1 MPGAENDAAPLEPP
15 VAEAVPEDVPVR
27 EAEPEPEPEPDC
39 VAEGPVVVAPEAL
52 PEALALP
59 DALAARPLPIELVDV
74 HEEVGGAGC
83 AAGVLGSPWWKVEVP

>member
-1 MPGAENDAAPLEPP
+1 M
-15 VAEAVPEDVPVR
+15 
-27 EAEPEPEPEPDC
+27 
-39 VAEGPVVVAPEAL
+39 VVAPEAL